1 MRFLIATPN
10 KKFLKTLTGVFRH
23 TTCNNVWVIS
33 DMDLYD
39 HTERRKLPD
48 GTIWVRPGS
57 DNQAYVTNLAGETVI
72 SVPLGHTFQ
81 SFQIALNLL
90 ESVKA
95 YRHVDWVAVSPF
107 GSPEPN
113 TAYAMRN
120 AYVDF
125 TFVLNKVY

>member
-48 GTIWVRPGS
+48 GTIWVRPGTGHE
-57 DNQAYVTNLAGETVI
+57 AYITNIAGETVI
-72 SVPLGHTFQ
+72 SVPVAENQAFQ
-81 SFQIALNLL
+81 SFQTSLHLL

-107 GSPEPN
+107 GPPEPF

-120 AYVDF
+120 AYVAF
-125 TFVLNKVY
+125 QSHSY